1 MAMIKVDING
11 SRFTVGS
18 PPKPKNDMEGR
29 QRQDRVTGTPLFT
42 TQLVKVDEEGAEI
55 VAVTTPG
62 APQFA
67 QGAEVRPVSL
77 VAIPWQQGQRS
88 GVAFKADAIEP
99 AQRSGAVVEGV
110 LTHPAGGDGSGRT
123 SPAPRPLP
131 GPSSRSSVRSPGRRH

>member
-1 MAMIKVDING
+1 MAQIKVDING
-11 SRFTVGS
+11 SRFTVGA

-29 QRQDRVTGTPLFT
+29 QRQDRMTGAPLFV

-55 VAVTTPG
+55 VAVTTPH
-62 APQFA
+62 APQVE

-99 AQRSGAVVEGV
+99 ARSA
-110 LTHPAGGDGSGRT
+110 AKAS
-123 SPAPRPLP
+123 
-131 GPSSRSSVRSPGRRH
+131 